1 MKRIWVVD
9 DDEEMLRA
17 IKLMLAVIDCT
28 AVTFFSARAAGKALL
43 DGEQPDLMILDINM
57 PEVTGLDLLE
67 FIRRY
72 PATKKLPIVMLS
84 TESSDVMIDRA
95 RSLGADAYVSKPVT
109 LEELERAMREAFE
122 KRQGTVPDRGN
133 LGEVPI

>member
-17 IKLMLAVIDCT
+17 VKLMLAVLDYE
-28 AVTFFSARAAGKALL
+28 AVTFFSARSVGKSLL
-43 DGEQPDLMILDINM
+43 GGERPDLMILDINM

-67 FIRRY
+67 FLRRH
-72 PATKKLPIVMLS
+72 PITKNLPVVMLS

-95 RSLGADAYVSKPVT
+95 NALGADAYVSKPVL
-109 LEELERAMREAFE
+109 LEELERAMKTAFD
-122 KRQGTVPDRGN
+122 KRRAG
-133 LGEVPI
+133 

>member
-1 MKRIWVVD
+1 MKRIWAVD

-17 IKLMLAVIDCT
+17 IKLMLAVMDCE
-28 AVTFFSARAAGKALL
+28 AVTFFGARSAAQALL
-43 DGEQPDLMILDINM
+43 DGGRPDLMLLDINM

-67 FIRRY
+67 FLRRH
-72 PATKKLPIVMLS
+72 PATKFLPVVMLS

-95 RSLGADAYVSKPVT
+95 RALGADAYVSKPVT

-122 KRQGTVPDRGN
+122 KRKK
-133 LGEVPI
+133 

>member
-17 IKLMLAVIDCT
+17 VRLMLSLLDCVV
-28 AVTFFSARAAGKALL
+28 VTFFSARSVVQALI
-43 DGEQPDLMILDINM
+43 DGERFDMMILDINM

-67 FIRRY
+67 FLRRNKS
-72 PATKKLPIVMLS
+72 TRELPVVMLS

-95 RSLGADAYVSKPVT
+95 HELGADAYVSKPVT
-109 LEELERAMREAFE
+109 LDELERAMQVASE
-122 KRQGTVPDRGN
+122 KRKV
-133 LGEVPI
+133 LI

>member
-17 IKLMLAVIDCT
+17 VRLMLTLLDCEV
-28 AVTFFSARAAGKALL
+28 VTFFSARSVVQALM
-43 DGEQPDLMILDINM
+43 DGERFDMMILDINM

-67 FIRRY
+67 FLRRNKS
-72 PATKKLPIVMLS
+72 TRELPVVMLS

-95 RSLGADAYVSKPVT
+95 HELGADAYISKPVT
-109 LEELERAMREAFE
+109 LEELERAMQVASG
-122 KRQGTVPDRGN
+122 KRKV
-133 LGEVPI
+133 LI